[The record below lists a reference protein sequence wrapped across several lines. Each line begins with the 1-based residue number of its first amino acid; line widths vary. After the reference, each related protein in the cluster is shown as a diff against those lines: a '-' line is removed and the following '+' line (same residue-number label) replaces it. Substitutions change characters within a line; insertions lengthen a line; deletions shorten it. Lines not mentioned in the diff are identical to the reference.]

1 MRFRYLIFLTF
12 IAVHLYPFSVT
23 AQQWVVPD
31 DQKGKVAPFLFTPD
45 MQKQGE
51 NLYNKNCAS
60 CHGVP
65 GKDNWVKQLSPPPG
79 DLAQGKAQGNSD
91 GEMFYKLTMGKAPMP
106 EFRNIL
112 SEEERWW
119 VIAYLRTFNKEYI
132 QPNPAGKG
140 SFAGK
145 IIKLQM
151 VIDTIEKRIEVRA
164 MEMTKEKN
172 LVPAKGVEILLFVK
186 RFFGNRQIGDPK
198 TTGEQGAASFD
209 FPADIPGDKEGKVE
223 LTCRV
228 NDASGSISSSPV
240 TTTSRIGVPTDRPGL
255 TETRAWW
262 STRDKAPVWIIITY
276 LSTVIIVWGIIFY
289 ILFSI
294 LKIRKLNTK

>member
-91 GEMFYKLTMGKAPMP
+91 GEMFYKFTVGKAPMP

-119 VIAYLRTFNKEYI
+119 VIAYLRTFNKEYV

-151 VIDTIEKRIEVRA
+151 VIDTIEKRVEVRA
-164 MEMTKEKN
+164 MEMTKEKS

-186 RFFGNRQIGDPK
+186 RFFGNMQIGDPK
-198 TTGEQGAASFD
+198 TTGNQGAAIFD
-209 FPADIPGDKEGKVE
+209 FPTDIPGDKEGKVE

-228 NDASGSISSSPV
+228 NDASGSISSAPV
-240 TTTSRIGVPTDRPGL
+240 TATYKIGIPTDKPGL

>member
-1 MRFRYLIFLTF
+1 MRFRYLILLTF
-12 IAVHLYPFSVT
+12 IAVHLAPFST
-23 AQQWVVPD
+23 SAQQWVVPD

-60 CHGVP
+60 CHGIP
-65 GKDNWVKQLSPPPG
+65 GKDNWVKQLTPPPG
-79 DLAQGKAQGNSD
+79 DLAQAKAQSNSD
-91 GEMFYKLTMGKAPMP
+91 GEWFYKLTVGKAPMP

-119 VIAYLRTFNKEYI
+119 VIAYLRTFNKEYV
-132 QPNPAGKG
+132 QPNPASQGSMSGKL
-140 SFAGK
+140 
-145 IIKLQM
+145 IKLQM
-151 VIDTIEKRIEVRA
+151 TVDTVKRRISVVA
-164 MEMTKEKN
+164 MEMTKEKS
-172 LVPAKGVEILLFVK
+172 LMPAKGVEILVFVK
-186 RFFGNRQIGDPK
+186 RFFGSMQIGDPK
-198 TTGEQGAASFD
+198 TTGDQGAAIFD
-209 FPADIPGDKEGKVE
+209 FPGDIPGDKEGKVE
-223 LTCRV
+223 VTCRV

-240 TTTSRIGVPTDRPGL
+240 TATYGIGVPTDKPGL

-276 LSTVIIVWGIIFY
+276 LTTVIIVWGIIFY

-294 LKIRKLNTK
+294 LKIRKLNKK